1 MQKCSLSSQKV
12 INLVYKNQSNL
23 CEAPDLMQRL
33 NEQSV
38 DLHTGKTDTVDYDC
52 DLRFLIFLNR
62 MFDVDELVCTVMD
75 TVLSIVL

>member
-1 MQKCSLSSQKV
+1 
-12 INLVYKNQSNL
+12 
-23 CEAPDLMQRL
+23 MQRL